1 MNKSIIIGVVV
12 VIIIVIYLITKHTK
26 EGFGGGGGGFHGG
39 GGGGFHGGGRGFGGG
54 FRRPGG
60 WGGGR
65 GWGGGGYYYRYPRRG
80 RRYWPW
86 LWNYDYLVPYY
97 IDTSDYITV
106 SDIDDWVLIGDV
118 SDRKGNVLDL
128 YQKVDS
134 PTYKITGNGVDVS
147 FKIKEF
153 LKNEQAISIPTLKN
167 KYVVHLS

>member
-1 MNKSIIIGVVV
+1 MNKSLLIVFIFI
-12 VIIIVIYLITKHTK
+12 VIIITIYLITKHNK
-26 EGFGGGGGGFHGG
+26 EGFSGGRRFSGGFNRGN
-39 GGGGFHGGGRGFGGG
+39 GFRRSGWGRGF
-54 FRRPGG
+54 
-60 WGGGR
+60 
-65 GWGGGGYYYRYPRRG
+65 YYRYPRRG

-86 LWNYDYLVPYY
+86 LWNYDYLIPYY
-97 IDTSDYITV
+97 IDTSDYIAV

-134 PTYKITGNGVDVS
+134 PIYRITGNGIDVS

-167 KYVVHLS
+167 KYIVHLS